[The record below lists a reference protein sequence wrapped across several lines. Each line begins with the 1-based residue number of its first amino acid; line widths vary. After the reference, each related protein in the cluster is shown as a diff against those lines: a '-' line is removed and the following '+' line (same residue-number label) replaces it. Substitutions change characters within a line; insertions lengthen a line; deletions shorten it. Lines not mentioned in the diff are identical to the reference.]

1 MNGSFAYSFFT
12 SSEMLRRGARV
23 CIGVSRVARAGGAAR
38 GAGLRSD
45 GVRRESADLGLLANL
60 ADGQYGQFNPVKS
73 STNTR

>member
-38 GAGLRSD
+38 GAGRRS
-45 GVRRESADLGLLANL
+45 GERRDAADLGLLGDPRGWTHLSA
-60 ADGQYGQFNPVKS
+60 A
-73 STNTR
+73 